1 MNSPELAELCQA
13 LLEFLRAAVAAN
25 QDQEVGPAGAGGA
38 AAVPREEAA
47 GLEGPPVQTE
57 PLQST

>member
-25 QDQEVGPAGAGGA
+25 QDQEPVGAGGA

-47 GLEGPPVQTE
+47 GLEAPPDQTE
-57 PLQST
+57 PLHSN